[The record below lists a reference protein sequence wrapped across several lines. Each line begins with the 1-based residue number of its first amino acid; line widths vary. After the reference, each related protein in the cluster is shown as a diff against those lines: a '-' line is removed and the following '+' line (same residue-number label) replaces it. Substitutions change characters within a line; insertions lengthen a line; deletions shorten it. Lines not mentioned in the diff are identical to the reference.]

1 MERIRKGT
9 FETNSSSVHTLVMPR
24 PEKPKLE
31 SMQLVDE
38 NGVITVSCKEYGDSG
53 VVFGFYE
60 KLQYLCTWIAVANGK
75 GKYGDSEDFT
85 SDDCWD
91 LEKCVLDPIQEVEPA
106 VLKICVTDV
115 DCADFDHQTHPSNSD
130 CVINMWDPDS
140 VITFLF
146 NDDIYIKMSRD

>member
-24 PEKPKLE
+24 PKHPLPDIT
-31 SMQLVDE
+31 QLTDK
-38 NGVITVSCKEYGDSG
+38 NGVIAVSCKYYGDSG
-53 VVFGFYE
+53 IVRGFYE

-75 GKYGDSEDFT
+75 GKYGDCENFT

-91 LEKCVLDPIQEVEPA
+91 LEECVLYPIQEVEPD
-106 VLKICVTDV
+106 VLKIKVTHV
-115 DCADFDHQTHPSNSD
+115 DRADFDHQTHPSVSECVVNIWD
-130 CVINMWDPDS
+130 AECVIS
-140 VITFLF
+140 FLF